1 MNWFI
6 LMFFNAHLM
15 DQNHFFLPVFL
26 SLFVRLLVV
35 KITQK
40 VADEF
45 LSVFLTGRLWY
56 FEQLIVVDSGL
67 F

>member
-1 MNWFI
+1 
-6 LMFFNAHLM
+6 MFFNAHLM